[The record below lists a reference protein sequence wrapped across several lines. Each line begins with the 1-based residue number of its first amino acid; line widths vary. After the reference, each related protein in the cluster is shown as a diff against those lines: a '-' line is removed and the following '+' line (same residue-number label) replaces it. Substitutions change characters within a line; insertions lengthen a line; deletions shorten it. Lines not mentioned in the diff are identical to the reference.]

1 VSAFITA
8 NPADTNYKM
17 SNPSW
22 NIAMKSRL
30 QIPLSDHTLYCYC
43 GEKMDHLCCH
53 PYCCKN
59 KNICNAIRNPQ
70 HAHIKKVLINLIQ
83 NTNSEYKI
91 ETQTEPLVETYFQR
105 IITTSTSDIQSNN
118 NHDNNT
124 TNEAQNRA
132 DILLRN
138 INTGNV
144 ILVDLKITNPYSA
157 YIKDHTEATQPANQG
172 ESIKRNSYRKKFNID
187 SNETAKMSF
196 FTITTNGAPST
207 DAKILINKLF
217 QNEPEETRHSQK
229 QRFWE
234 RLSSTIQSLRS
245 LHVQN
250 TLTHFTVA
258 DKPHPLTPASELPSL
273 TSRRIQSYFNHPTN
287 FNNRLS
293 QLSDLSLSQ
302 NFETSQP
309 SKFTAATRISHRRTG
324 NQRRISVSPPCDR
337 ISHQTSSFGRPLY
350 VTQRAQPPTTA
361 AAAASTTQQHETR
374 NNTRSSSRSRPAT
387 RSHTASY
394 SSSVTSPNS
403 TN

>member
-1 VSAFITA
+1 
-8 NPADTNYKM
+8 M
-17 SNPSW
+17 
-22 NIAMKSRL
+22 
-30 QIPLSDHTLYCYC
+30 
-43 GEKMDHLCCH
+43 
-53 PYCCKN
+53 
-59 KNICNAIRNPQ
+59 
-70 HAHIKKVLINLIQ
+70 KKVLLNLIQ

-91 ETQTEPLVETYFQR
+91 ETQTEPLIETYFER
-105 IITTSTSDIQSNN
+105 ITTTNTSEIHSIN

-124 TNEAQNRA
+124 TIETQNRA

-157 YIKDHTEATQPANQG
+157 YIKDHIDATQPANQG

-187 SNETAKMSF
+187 SNKTATMSF

-217 QNEPEETRHSQK
+217 RNEPEETRSSQK

-245 LHVQN
+245 LNVQN
-250 TLTHFTVA
+250 TLTHYTVA

-273 TSRRIQSYFNHPTN
+273 TSRRIQSYSNHPRN

-293 QLSDLSLSQ
+293 QLSDLSQSQ
-302 NFETSQP
+302 NFEISQP
-309 SKFTAATRISHRRTG
+309 SQFTAATRISHRRTG
-324 NQRRISVSPPCDR
+324 NQRRISVSPPRDR

-350 VTQRAQPPTTA
+350 GTQRAQGSQPPRTSA
-361 AAAASTTQQHETR
+361 AASTSTTQQHEPHR
-374 NNTRSSSRSRPAT
+374 NNSSTHSSRPMT

-403 TN
+403 AY